1 MCTYVCMYISCEE
14 FFYFLGDE
22 CFHIAFVLLDWV
34 IRRSDN
40 ELRFLVFLFYSCIPD
55 FQHYFCLTPWGHECS
70 ALPQCAEWAPALHS
84 NLLGELG
91 KGFAFACC
99 PAISC
104 SWDGFFGEF
113 WCLQMGISCP
123 DGWVGSGHC
132 HVSAGEGRGCR
143 SHGPPSDLSILQPLA
158 GSWDAIGAAVCV
170 LHWACGKVSSGS
182 GLISSCR
189 NWGESWRCP
198 RVVVLLFLS
207 WHLFAIMQWLMKII
221 QCFWRESW
229 KCNVHCCIGE
239 GSKGADSPCIDFS
252 HDVSVQDGRT
262 WTREGGR
269 EFASKYADIKTLWL
283 GWQISS
289 A

>member
-55 FQHYFCLTPWGHECS
+55 YQNYLCLTPWGHECS

-104 SWDGFFGEF
+104 SWGGVFFVSFDACRWEYPVLMGERAVVTVMWVLGKAEAAGAMWPPLIYPSCSLLRDRESCCVCPTLGLWKCTQCMLVWSAAAGTGVRAGGAPEL
-113 WCLQMGISCP
+113 WCLCSSPGISLLLC
-123 DGWVGSGHC
+123 
-132 HVSAGEGRGCR
+132 
-143 SHGPPSDLSILQPLA
+143 SD
-158 GSWDAIGAAVCV
+158 
-170 LHWACGKVSSGS
+170 
-182 GLISSCR
+182 
-189 NWGESWRCP
+189 
-198 RVVVLLFLS
+198 
-207 WHLFAIMQWLMKII
+207 
-221 QCFWRESW
+221 SW
-229 KCNVHCCIGE
+229 K
-239 GSKGADSPCIDFS
+239 
-252 HDVSVQDGRT
+252 
-262 WTREGGR
+262 
-269 EFASKYADIKTLWL
+269 
-283 GWQISS
+283 
-289 A
+289 